1 MSSILQGTTP
11 GLEVPISSEDFLVTD
26 VTSLELK
33 FSQGG
38 EVAVHNLAELTVD
51 AEGNSFTYHFSEAET
66 LALDPSRPLLW
77 QMRFWFE
84 DGNIV
89 GTEQM
94 LLDVADLIGE

>member
-11 GLEVPISSEDFLVTD
+11 GLEIPIATTDFLVTD

-38 EVAVHNLAELTVD
+38 VVTVHNLAELSVD
-51 AEGNSFTYHFSEAET
+51 ADENSFTYHFSEAET
-66 LALDPSRPLLW
+66 LALDPDRPLVW

-89 GTEQM
+89 GTEKM
-94 LLDVADLIGE
+94 LLDVADLMGE